1 MGMEHCLKRR
11 KESKIEQNFK
21 DIILMF
27 FIPCS
32 FDYILSTH
40 YQQLSL
46 GYIIYINQ
54 VIVVGNVYLIFK
66 DIIWT

>member
-1 MGMEHCLKRR
+1 VNIIKNKLTI
-11 KESKIEQNFK
+11 SLTSV
-21 DIILMF
+21 IILMF

-46 GYIIYINQ
+46 GYISTIPYHMKTTHMMLSHTRAKTIS
-54 VIVVGNVYLIFK
+54 
-66 DIIWT
+66 DI